1 MSSKSI
7 LIFSSYAVSKLV
19 RFLRCGVCDN
29 YCFQKLHADLSSDR
43 RVADLVERVNQLSL
57 DTDSEESE
65 VLRRRV
71 DTLDRQ
77 WTDTVDQCD
86 DRRQA
91 LDNVLNDWTLFDTS
105 YQQLL
110 STYSALHS
118 SIDDTS
124 SLTAQDA
131 IVHIETV
138 SD

>member
-1 MSSKSI
+1 MRVCSLEQVK
-7 LIFSSYAVSKLV
+7 
-19 RFLRCGVCDN
+19 CDN
-29 YCFQKLHADLSSDR
+29 FCVQKLHADLSSDR

-71 DTLDRQ
+71 DMLDRQ

-86 DRRQA
+86 ARRQA
-91 LDNVLNDWTLFDTS
+91 LDSLLSDWSLFDTS

-110 STYSALHS
+110 TTYSALHG
-118 SIDDTS
+118 SIEDTR